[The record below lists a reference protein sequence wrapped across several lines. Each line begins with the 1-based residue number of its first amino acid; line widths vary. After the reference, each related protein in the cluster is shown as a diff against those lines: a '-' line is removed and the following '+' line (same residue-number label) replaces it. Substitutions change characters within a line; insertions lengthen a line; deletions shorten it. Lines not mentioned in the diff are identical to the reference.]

1 MKGGRKDASEE
12 TDREKNLRKHGIVCH
27 SRWQYEKRLSGG
39 GGGIE
44 EVHESHGSEVE
55 HVREK
60 SCMSYQQVKVKGK
73 SEQRH
78 NSKQVNRKKTTEK
91 RRKLSI

>member
-1 MKGGRKDASEE
+1 M
-12 TDREKNLRKHGIVCH
+12 RKHGIECH

-73 SEQRH
+73 RVRLRLRLRLRLLYGPSQT
-78 NSKQVNRKKTTEK
+78 KP
-91 RRKLSI
+91 